1 MLNEAGLL
9 EKNTGES
16 WLLGQDVV
24 FVGVTCQAFEKFVI
38 MCFRVTVDHSDLSI
52 SPDSDAVSLGLMVH
66 KVRKY
71 SYTWRFGPA
80 PASQKIHLP

>member
-1 MLNEAGLL
+1 MRLACWKKILARVGCWVRMWY
-9 EKNTGES
+9 S
-16 WLLGQDVV
+16 WE
-24 FVGVTCQAFEKFVI
+24 FTCQAFEKFVI